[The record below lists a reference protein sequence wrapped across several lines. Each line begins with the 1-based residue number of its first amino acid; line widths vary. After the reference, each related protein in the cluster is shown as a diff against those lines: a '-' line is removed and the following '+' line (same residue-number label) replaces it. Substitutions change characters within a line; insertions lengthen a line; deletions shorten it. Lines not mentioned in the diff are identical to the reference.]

1 MDDHEIQSTVESILG
16 PGVKVVDCEKKS
28 TMREEE
34 VLLINGVPIPLEGPD
49 GVAIREAMITG
60 QVPPCDLLN
69 QILVK
74 AGILR
79 YRRGSFSRNK
89 SAIAIAIARVYPL
102 SCHLLASCT
111 EYNIHTCMHTEWVV
125 TVYKTNVGE
134 SFRWKGFR
142 DRLHA

>member
-1 MDDHEIQSTVESILG
+1 MNIVEIIVKFARGVHNNKKKIAYTRKRHTFSGMDDHEIQSTVESILG

-28 TMREEE
+28 CVREEE

-79 YRRGSFSRNK
+79 
-89 SAIAIAIARVYPL
+89 
-102 SCHLLASCT
+102 
-111 EYNIHTCMHTEWVV
+111 
-125 TVYKTNVGE
+125 
-134 SFRWKGFR
+134 
-142 DRLHA
+142 

>member
-79 YRRGSFSRNK
+79 YRRGSSSNWYPHCYRARSRLELTTFSCLTP
-89 SAIAIAIARVYPL
+89 Y
-102 SCHLLASCT
+102 C
-111 EYNIHTCMHTEWVV
+111 
-125 TVYKTNVGE
+125 
-134 SFRWKGFR
+134 
-142 DRLHA
+142 

>member
-1 MDDHEIQSTVESILG
+1 MLHSHEVSIMTKKIVSTRKLTFLGMDDHEIQSTVESILG

-28 TMREEE
+28 CVREEE

-79 YRRGSFSRNK
+79 
-89 SAIAIAIARVYPL
+89 
-102 SCHLLASCT
+102 
-111 EYNIHTCMHTEWVV
+111 
-125 TVYKTNVGE
+125 
-134 SFRWKGFR
+134 
-142 DRLHA
+142 

>member
-28 TMREEE
+28 SVREEE

-79 YRRGSFSRNK
+79 YHRGSSSDSPSVEPFISPSLICRNFFNFIATFSTHLKFVNV
-89 SAIAIAIARVYPL
+89 AIAP
-102 SCHLLASCT
+102 
-111 EYNIHTCMHTEWVV
+111 
-125 TVYKTNVGE
+125 VGVRIQWE
-134 SFRWKGFR
+134 MEEK
-142 DRLHA
+142 

>member
-28 TMREEE
+28 SMREEE

-79 YRRGSFSRNK
+79 YHRGSSSRLASDAK
-89 SAIAIAIARVYPL
+89 QIARRVLSSP
-102 SCHLLASCT
+102 SCHFNRVLGALFLLFFVLWLIT
-111 EYNIHTCMHTEWVV
+111 I
-125 TVYKTNVGE
+125 
-134 SFRWKGFR
+134 
-142 DRLHA
+142 L

>member
-28 TMREEE
+28 SMREEE

-79 YRRGSFSRNK
+79 YHRGSPSRLAPDAK
-89 SAIAIAIARVYPL
+89 QIARRAFVPPFSPYLNHVFYEPYSIL
-102 SCHLLASCT
+102 PILVNRS
-111 EYNIHTCMHTEWVV
+111 
-125 TVYKTNVGE
+125 G
-134 SFRWKGFR
+134 
-142 DRLHA
+142 